1 MDTDTKAGKAIPK
14 SGSSGPTET
23 TSDELVAKASAEN
36 NTNPNRQ
43 MVTRPSVESM
53 AVANQP
59 KGTRDILGTRA
70 FEAYESGPHLQRNL
84 DEWLQTEA
92 EFLHPLHISLS
103 NSSEELS
110 IRAEMPGYREKD
122 LRIEV
127 LPGRVTITGKRE
139 KKSRFR
145 SGRTTSA
152 EHRSDEVVRVIDL
165 PDAVSVDKVRITL
178 REGVLEIDLAK
189 TGPIEHLRD

>member
-1 MDTDTKAGKAIPK
+1 MDLDTKAGEAIPK
-14 SGSSGPTET
+14 FDGGGPTEPPFE
-23 TSDELVAKASAEN
+23 ELAGKASAEN
-36 NTNPNRQ
+36 NGNPNRQ

-59 KGTRDILGTRA
+59 KGSRDILETRA
-70 FEAYESGPHLQRNL
+70 FEAYESGPHLRRNL
-84 DEWLQTEA
+84 EEWLQTEA

-127 LPGRVTITGKRE
+127 VPGRVTITGKRE
-139 KKSRFR
+139 KKNGFR

-165 PDAVSVDKVRITL
+165 PQAASVDKLRITL
-178 REGVLEIDLAK
+178 REGVLEIYLTK
-189 TGPIEHLRD
+189 TGPIERLRD

>member
-1 MDTDTKAGKAIPK
+1 MDTDTRTGKAIPK
-14 SGSSGPTET
+14 SGGGGPTESTPNKLAAGAPAENFT
-23 TSDELVAKASAEN
+23 TS
-36 NTNPNRQ
+36 NRR

-59 KGTRDILGTRA
+59 KGTRDLLATRA
-70 FEAYESGPHLQRNL
+70 FEAYESGPPLRRNL

-103 NSSEELS
+103 NSPEELS

-127 LPGRVTITGKRE
+127 APGRVTITGKRE
-139 KKSRFR
+139 KKNRFKT
-145 SGRTTSA
+145 GRITSA
-152 EHRSDEVVRVIDL
+152 EHRSGEVVRVIDL

-178 REGVLEIDLAK
+178 REGILEVGLAK
-189 TGPIEHLRD
+189 TRPI